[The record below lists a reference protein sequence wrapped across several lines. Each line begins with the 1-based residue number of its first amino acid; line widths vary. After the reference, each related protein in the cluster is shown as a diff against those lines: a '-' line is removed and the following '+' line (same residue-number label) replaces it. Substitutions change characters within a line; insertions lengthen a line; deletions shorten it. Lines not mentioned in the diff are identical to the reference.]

1 MKLGSRES
9 RTAAESVDGMN
20 PDFNEKLSFDYQG
33 EEELLFQVRSSA
45 DESFVGEAKVS
56 IPAVTQ
62 NGGSW
67 RGNLELFN
75 SNRKPCGTLN
85 VEITVLGSSVATAPI
100 ETTISGAAPVL
111 SGQQP
116 VVVSALQPMVV
127 SGQVMYA
134 QQPQVVYAQQ
144 PQVVYA
150 RPPPTRVIYTSDTCH
165 RRRFFG
171 FW

>member
-9 RTAAESVDGMN
+9 RTETASVDALN
-20 PDFNEKLSFDYQG
+20 PDFNEKLSLEYHG
-33 EEELLFQVRSSA
+33 EDELLFQVRSFG
-45 DESFVGEAKVS
+45 DDSFVGEAKVS

-62 NGGSW
+62 NGGCW

-75 SNRKPCGTLN
+75 ANRKPCGTLN

-100 ETTISGAAPVL
+100 EPTISGTATVL
-111 SGQQP
+111 SGHQP
-116 VVVSALQPMVV
+116 VVVSAQQPMVV

-134 QQPQVVYAQQ
+134 QQPQVVYAQ

-150 RPPPTRVIYTSDTCH
+150 QPPPTRVIYTSGSCH
-165 RRRFFG
+165 RRRYFG